1 MNDEQKAELAAISD
15 RPPVHTRRAVCEA
28 LEPMLY
34 EVNPCLDHGFVRL
47 IDYMGD
53 EAAIVQAA
61 RVSYGA
67 GTKAVSNDRGL
78 IRYLVRHRHTT
89 PLEMCEIKLHCKMP
103 IFVARQWIRHRTA
116 NVNEASG
123 RYSILLNEFY
133 VPEPEHIGVQS
144 SSNKQG
150 RGETLTA
157 EQAADVMK
165 LLRVAAM
172 QDYENY
178 ETLLNDDGNGNPDI
192 PENPMVARELARMG
206 LGLNFYT
213 EWYWKIDLH
222 NLLHFLS
229 LRAHSHAQYEIR
241 VFADVIAKMVEAWVP
256 AAWEAF
262 EDYHPHRGAH
272 TFSKQEM
279 ELVRHL
285 ITEGPGYF
293 GRDEMRRMA
302 DEFGLGSTRERKT
315 FWQAAGLLKE

>member
-1 MNDEQKAELAAISD
+1 MDKQQIAELAAIRD
-15 RPPVHTRRAVCEA
+15 REPVPTRRAVCGA

-67 GTKAVSNDRGL
+67 GTKAVSSDRGL
-78 IRYLVRHRHTT
+78 IRYLVRNRHTT

-133 VPEPEHIGVQS
+133 VPEPDHIGVQS
-144 SSNKQG
+144 STNKQG
-150 RGETLTA
+150 RGETLTT
-157 EQAADVMK
+157 EQAQDVMK

-178 ETLLNDDGNGNPDI
+178 QTLLNDDGEGNPDI

-229 LRAHSHAQYEIR
+229 LRADSHAQYEIR
-241 VFADVIAKMVEAWVP
+241 VYADLIGEMVKDWVP
-256 AAWEAF
+256 AAWGAF
-262 EDYHPHRGAH
+262 SDYRLNGAF
-272 TFSKQEM
+272 FSGE
-279 ELVRHL
+279 ELEILKKIIQGGDPDELLPASKMSFREKKAFRDRL
-285 ITEGPGYF
+285 EIGPP
-293 GRDEMRRMA
+293 
-302 DEFGLGSTRERKT
+302 K
-315 FWQAAGLLKE
+315 KK